1 MSITDNQEIVSNDLL
16 SYVKDLE
23 RIILEYAKYDLLLRK
38 DYEKKIKNLAQL
50 SINKGINIQEIAK
63 DINQEKKN
71 ELILEKSFNEFQSKQ
86 NNGIEKDRNLIEAQE
101 ISNQIFC
108 KDFYRN
114 LLKFM
119 QRKKDT
125 LKITN
130 LVNNANKIS
139 HSNNNNIIQNKYNK
153 NQFESNNIND
163 NKINNTQLNESGKS
177 ASKSLGRKRK
187 FK

>member
-1 MSITDNQEIVSNDLL
+1 MSITDNQEIISNDLL

-23 RIILEYAKYDLLLRK
+23 RIILEYAKYDFFLRK
-38 DYEKKIKNLAQL
+38 DYERKIKNLAQL
-50 SINKGINIQEIAK
+50 SINKGINIEEIAK

-86 NNGIEKDRNLIEAQE
+86 KDGKEKDINLLEAQE

-119 QRKKDT
+119 QRKKDA

-130 LVNNANKIS
+130 LVNNANKIN
-139 HSNNNNIIQNKYNK
+139 HSNNNIIQNKYNK
-153 NQFESNNIND
+153 NQFEANNIND